1 MNCCFHCITETLNR
15 GQMLVRRLNEGLRGS
30 AEYQTRLFNGTC
42 SGNTNKGLS
51 RSTRKHYNP
60 RASTTIIICQFNICK
75 ITGVL
80 HIPITEHLTQACL
93 LIWSNDSCR
102 LQVNVEICVNRIV
115 PEVVLLQHWIFKLV
129 ATLLDI
135 LQRLIRRDVK
145 TRQKSRTSIFAS
157 WISKA

>member
-1 MNCCFHCITETLNR
+1 MNCCFHCITETLN
-15 GQMLVRRLNEGLRGS
+15 GSQMLVRGLNEGLRGS

-42 SGNTNKGLS
+42 SGNTNKRLS
-51 RSTRKHYNP
+51 CSTRKHYNP
-60 RASTTIIICQFNICK
+60 RASTTIICQFNICK
-75 ITGVL
+75 ITGAV
-80 HIPITEHLTQACL
+80 HIPITEHLAQACL

-135 LQRLIRRDVK
+135 LQRLIRRYVK
-145 TRQKSRTSIFAS
+145 RQQRSRTSIFAS